1 MKRIVL
7 LLLATCF
14 ASLAFAQSTE
24 GDPANKL
31 KPDLPA
37 FKLLSLD
44 STKVQTKEQLA
55 KGKPV
60 MILLFSPDCDHCKQ
74 LTESIVANKKKLKDI
89 QVVMSSFKSLP
100 LIKPFYEATKASEI
114 PNLIIGKDF
123 SWFFSS
129 YYKFQ
134 KYPLIALY
142 NKNHQLI
149 NTYEYTVDIK
159 QLLDI
164 LNK

>member
-1 MKRIVL
+1 MKRITLFL
-7 LLLATCF
+7 LSIIFTGAALG
-14 ASLAFAQSTE
+14 QSAE

-44 STKVQTKEQLA
+44 SAKVQTKELLG

-74 LTESIVANKKKLKDI
+74 LTESIVSNKKKLKDI

-100 LIKPFYEATKASEI
+100 LIKPFYDATKASEI

-149 NTYEYTVDIK
+149 NTYEYTIDIK
-159 QLLDI
+159 QMLDI